1 MVDGSVGVSVHA
13 HGSNGGS
20 ACGSVG
26 RLVGRYVGW
35 CTDGPVHG
43 REDQRADR
51 PKNEWINEGTDRRT
65 ADQPTNGTPDQRTSG
80 LIDSRTK
87 GRMD

>member
-1 MVDGSVGVSVHA
+1 MVDGSVGVLVRMDQTAGRH
-13 HGSNGGS
+13 
-20 ACGSVG
+20 VG